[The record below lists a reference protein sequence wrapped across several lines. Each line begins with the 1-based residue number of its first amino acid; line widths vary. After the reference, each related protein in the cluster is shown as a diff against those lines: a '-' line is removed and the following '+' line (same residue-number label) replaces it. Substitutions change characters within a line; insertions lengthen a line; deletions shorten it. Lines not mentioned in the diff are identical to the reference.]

1 MVSSHP
7 QFAPNN
13 PTRRAGAS
21 QITTGGPPPA
31 GAFFSLLSAQKPIHW
46 PSGEKKG
53 PTAPSVPA
61 IAVASTSSNRR
72 LKSCVTYELFPNVPR
87 APLKTIV
94 RPSGD
99 NAMAVRL
106 GRPDRELDGNRSA
119 GWTSKS
125 NFVMAR
131 FTGGE
136 GLSIHPPIAAA
147 TSMRPETEGLVSM
160 AVVQSLGHRLEP

>member
-1 MVSSHP
+1 MVSFDP
-7 QFAPNN
+7 QLAPNN
-13 PTRRAGAS
+13 PKKPLIGAAPARSAGAS
-21 QITTGGPPPA
+21 QITTAGPTPP
-31 GAFFSLLSAQKPIHW
+31 GAFFSLFSAQKPIHW

-72 LKSCVTYELFPNVPR
+72 LKSCVTYELDVSR

-106 GRPDRELDGNRSA
+106 GRPDRA
-119 GWTSKS
+119 
-125 NFVMAR
+125 
-131 FTGGE
+131 
-136 GLSIHPPIAAA
+136 LSG
-147 TSMRPETEGLVSM
+147 SR
-160 AVVQSLGHRLEP
+160 